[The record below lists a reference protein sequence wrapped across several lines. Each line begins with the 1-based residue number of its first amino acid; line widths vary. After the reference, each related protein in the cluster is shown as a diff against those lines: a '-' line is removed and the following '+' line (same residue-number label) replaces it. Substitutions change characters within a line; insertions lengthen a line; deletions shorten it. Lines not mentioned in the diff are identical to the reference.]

1 MNKNWGSHPVK
12 VVERGAEFVHLF
24 LADAFGIPGQDLVLH
39 FIDGPGNGGE
49 QLLPA
54 HTDMLEARIKPI
66 RKERQVWAPGCPTNY
81 PSSQL
86 KHGRS
91 RG

>member
-1 MNKNWGSHPVK
+1 
-12 VVERGAEFVHLF
+12 
-24 LADAFGIPGQDLVLH
+24 
-39 FIDGPGNGGE
+39 
-49 QLLPA
+49 
-54 HTDMLEARIKPI
+54 MLEARIKPI